1 MSDLISRNALLEEF
15 KKCHISFN
23 GTPMEES
30 DMMISYRSLAR
41 VINKQQTVEAKSVVH
56 GEWIESKGVNYWF
69 AHTCSICGE
78 FEDFEY
84 NFCPNCGCDM
94 RGGKND

>member
-1 MSDLISRNALLEEF
+1 MGEDELKIELIDKDKAINALIPIMCEHSIEEDVQSEIIL
-15 KKCHISFN
+15 CLLN
-23 GTPMEES
+23 VP
-30 DMMISYRSLAR
+30 
-41 VINKQQTVEAKSVVH
+41 TVEAKPVAH

-84 NFCPNCGCDM
+84 NFCPNCGADM
-94 RGGKND
+94 RCGKNG